1 MILASCLQDCSG
13 AFDIR
18 LVHLGRVTNPQP
30 VIGGDMK
37 HYIAASHCA
46 IDRFR
51 IAQVANDPIRIQL
64 LNVLWVAASANQ
76 QSEGGSLL
84 GKNLGDVTTH
94 KSGGTCNKGLHKR
107 GLLSN
112 DPLTKLLRLE
122 RNVALSRRFL
132 FP

>member
-1 MILASCLQDCSG
+1 
-13 AFDIR
+13 
-18 LVHLGRVTNPQP
+18 
-30 VIGGDMK
+30 MK

-46 IDRFR
+46 IDGFR

-64 LNVLWVAASANQ
+64 LDVLWVAASANQ

-84 GKNLGDVTTH
+84 GKNLGDVTAH

-112 DPLTKLLRLE
+112 DPLTKFLRLE
-122 RNVALSRRFL
+122 RNVVFSRRFI
-132 FP
+132 FPLMAPQVLQTISCSLVAPGISECVALSVWE